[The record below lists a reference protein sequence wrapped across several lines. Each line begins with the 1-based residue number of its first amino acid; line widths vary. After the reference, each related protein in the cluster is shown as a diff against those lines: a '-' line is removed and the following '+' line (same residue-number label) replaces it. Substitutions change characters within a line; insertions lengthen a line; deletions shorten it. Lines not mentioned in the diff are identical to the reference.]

1 MAEPSPMEELVG
13 FLASPRHEIRNIA
26 CGTLVGYS
34 TGPQN
39 SIFKP
44 PGLKPIKDL
53 KILVRDHPTTSESAA
68 TILVNV
74 SDDKAVLDL
83 LANDD
88 SFLEL
93 LFSLITNPSYPGAD
107 SIAMLLANMAK
118 HESIPGKILKLKR
131 EKPKAEWKV
140 SDSENAMDQ
149 LMDLFVKG
157 SGKTLNKNAD
167 FDYLAYLFA
176 DIAGHPEGR
185 KHFTE
190 AQAYDKVI
198 PLTKLI
204 VFTEHESLVRRKG
217 VASTIKNSLFDI
229 PSHPTLVSES
239 SVNLLPYILLP
250 LMGSEE
256 YPEDESL
263 SMPAEVQFLPPDKK
277 RETDN
282 SIIATH
288 LDSIVLLTTTREIRD
303 SLRELQVYPIVREV
317 HLAVEDDDVREICE
331 RIVNVLK
338 RDEADPSKLD
348 GPRVEELEDDEG
360 IVDLA

>member
-34 TGPQN
+34 TGSQN

-44 PGLKPIKDL
+44 PGLKPIRDL
-53 KILVRDHPTTSESAA
+53 KILLRDHPATSESAA

-83 LANDD
+83 LANDN

-131 EKPKAEWKV
+131 EKPKV
-140 SDSENAMDQ
+140 SGSENAMDQ

-190 AQAYDKVI
+190 AQPYDNVI

-229 PSHPTLVSES
+229 TSHPTLISES

-263 SMPAEVQFLPPDKK
+263 SMPAEVQLLPPDKK
-277 RETDN
+277 REPDN

-288 LDSIVLLTTTREIRD
+288 LESVMLLTTTREIREI
-303 SLRELQVYPIVREV
+303 LRELQVYPIVREV
-317 HLAVEDDDVREICE
+317 HLAVEDDGVRDICE

-338 RDEADPSKLD
+338 RDEADASKLN
-348 GPRVEELEDDEG
+348 GPRVEELEDD